1 MTASVS
7 VTAKR
12 TLAMAVTALCATA
25 VLTACAGRDTATAS
39 GDCDPGI
46 TDTGITFGT
55 SLMQSVAGPQAAAAT
70 ALFDE
75 INAAGGVEMGDGK
88 SRKIS
93 YIAKDDGYDPARTVG
108 NVRSLVEQ
116 DQVFAIQNLVGTA
129 STLAV
134 VDYLTQRE
142 VPLVFPMTGTDEL
155 LATLDKRPV
164 VAGAVNPQTTWEV
177 EKRAEQIRRDH
188 PQGKVAVLYPNDS
201 LGNGSLAA
209 LKASGVQVVAEQSYE
224 QTTPSVDSQI
234 VNLAASGADV
244 FVNFATASF
253 VTQSLKK
260 ANELSWKPDTYI
272 YSGATDTNFV
282 LAPAGPG
289 AAEGVHSF
297 YWIYDVSSSEH
308 DGQPGVQK
316 WRAFA
321 ERNKNTIKS
330 TDTIASTG
338 YNTAQLLVAA
348 LRKMQGC
355 TRADLLDAVRNL
367 NGVTTDLAIE
377 GVTFGGSPEYPYVIT
392 SMAPMTFRGGSW
404 HYDAVVRRGAEG

>member
-1 MTASVS
+1 M
-7 VTAKR
+7 KR
-12 TLAMAVTALCATA
+12 TLAVGLTALCATA
-25 VLTACAGRDTATAS
+25 ALTACAGRDTATAS

-46 TDTGITFGT
+46 TDTEIKFGT
-55 SLMQSVAGPQAAAAT
+55 SLMQSVAGAQAAAAT

-75 INAAGGVEMGDGK
+75 INAAGGVAMGDGK

-93 YIAKDDGYDPARTVG
+93 YTALDDGYDPARTVG

-116 DQVFAIQNLVGTA
+116 EQVFAIQNLIGTP

-134 VDYLTQRE
+134 VDYLTQKN

-155 LATLDKRPV
+155 LTTLDERPV
-164 VAGAVNPQTTWEV
+164 VAGAVNPQTGWEV
-177 EKRAEQIRRDH
+177 TERAEQILRDH
-188 PQGKVAVLYPNDS
+188 PQAKIAVLYPNDS
-201 LGNGSLAA
+201 LGAGSLSA
-209 LKASGVQVVAEQSYE
+209 LKSALEGSGTRIVAEQSYE

-234 VNLAASGADV
+234 VNLASSGADV

-289 AAEGVHSF
+289 AAEGIHSF
-297 YWIYDVSSSEH
+297 YWIYDVSSREH
-308 DGQPGVQK
+308 DTHPGVQN

-321 ERNKNTIKS
+321 ERNAGKIKT
-330 TDTIASTG
+330 TDTIAATG
-338 YNTAQLLVAA
+338 YNTAQLLVTA
-348 LRKMQGC
+348 LEQMKGC
-355 TRADLLDAVRNL
+355 TRADLLAAVGNMR
-367 NGVTTDLAIE
+367 GVTTDLSIE
-377 GVTFGGSPEYPYVIT
+377 GVTFDTTPGYPYVIT
-392 SMAPMTFRGGSW
+392 SMAPMTFRNGSW
-404 HYDAVVRRGAEG
+404 HYDAVVTRSTEE